1 MLKFKYKAFLRGVNS
16 LERVVDEIVIWLRQR
31 VNEAGVNGL
40 VVGVSGGL
48 DSAVVAY
55 LIQKAFPES
64 SLGLVMPLKTNE
76 SDINHADKVIKDSRI
91 KGLTVDLTDTHT
103 AMFNVIRTE
112 IADEFIDENA
122 QLADANLRA
131 RLRMSTLYTI
141 ATNYN
146 YLVVGTD
153 NASEWYTGYF
163 TKYGDGG
170 VDIQPIIDFTK
181 DEVMDIALYLG
192 VPDEIVNKNP
202 SADLW
207 EGQTDE
213 NEMGTTYK
221 AIDAFIKGQ
230 DVSEK
235 DRETIEAM
243 HRKTIHKRSPLPK
256 YRREN

>member
-1 MLKFKYKAFLRGVNS
+1 M
-16 LERVVDEIVIWLRQR
+16 VDEIVTWLRQR
-31 VNEAGVNGL
+31 VDEAGVKGL

-55 LIQKAFPES
+55 LIQKAYPDA
-64 SLGLVMPLKTNE
+64 SLGVIMPLKTHEN
-76 SDINHADKVIKDSRI
+76 DIDHANKVIKGSCV
-91 KGLTVDLTDTHT
+91 KGLTIDLTDTHH
-103 AMFNVIRTE
+103 AMFNVIKTE
-112 IADEFIDENA
+112 IADGFVGENA

-131 RLRMSTLYTI
+131 RLRMSTLYTV

-181 DEVMDIALYLG
+181 DEVKEMALYLG
-192 VPDEIVNKNP
+192 VPDEVINKNP

-213 NEMGTTYK
+213 NEMGTTYE
-221 AIDAFIKGQ
+221 AIDAFVKGK
-230 DVSEK
+230 DVPDK
-235 DRETIEAM
+235 DRDIIETM
-243 HRKTIHKRSPLPK
+243 HRKTMHKRSPLPK
-256 YRREN
+256 YRRK